1 MPEPTIMIPTICSYS
16 VLKCTALYHASFLGN
31 HFSHGL
37 QVHSTRLLI
46 YRNFLDPDI
55 QELSRL
61 VKGSM
66 GSDGNKYFRMQDPF
80 DIPSPV
86 TVHFDSKEEGLKI
99 GRTSISL
106 SLVII

>member
-1 MPEPTIMIPTICSYS
+1 
-16 VLKCTALYHASFLGN
+16 
-31 HFSHGL
+31 
-37 QVHSTRLLI
+37 
-46 YRNFLDPDI
+46 
-55 QELSRL
+55 
-61 VKGSM
+61 M